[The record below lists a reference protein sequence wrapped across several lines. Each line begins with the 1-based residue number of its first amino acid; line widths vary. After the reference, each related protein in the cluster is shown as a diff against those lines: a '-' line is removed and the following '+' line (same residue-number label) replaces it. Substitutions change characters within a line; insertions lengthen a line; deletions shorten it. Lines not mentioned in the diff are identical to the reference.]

1 MPSKRPVEMKGGLM
15 ITHKKTVVQDRKLV
29 FLFSFGIQAISPFL
43 FFLHMQL
50 SITYICGLDA
60 DENLTV

>member
-1 MPSKRPVEMKGGLM
+1 M